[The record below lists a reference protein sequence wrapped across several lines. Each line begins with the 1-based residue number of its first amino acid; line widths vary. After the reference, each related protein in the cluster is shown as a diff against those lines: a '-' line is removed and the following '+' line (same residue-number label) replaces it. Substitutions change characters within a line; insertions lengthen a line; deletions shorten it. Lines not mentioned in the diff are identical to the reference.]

1 MRKSGFVISSGPL
14 VISSVV
20 EKSLLSVLLL
30 LALGCGPRRAPAV
43 QSPRAFP
50 RAEVPALY
58 SDGGERAIWLAE
70 HYWDKY
76 LDTTVLSWAADSL
89 NGVSPL
95 DLEKEVGT
103 YSTLLGMVPV
113 ASGKAAVGRCI
124 GQLEAY
130 ELANPSSAV
139 FREGVRLLSS
149 YLGDPNSPVRS
160 DDLYQTIAA
169 GLAVSPLVP
178 EAEHARYAWEAA
190 KFNLNHTGSKAADFP
205 YIDLSGRRGT
215 LYGVSAEYLVLIF
228 GNPDCTAC
236 RELMQE
242 MSSIPAVV
250 DIQAS
255 GRLRVMDIYIDEDV
269 ALWRSKGDTYPSAW
283 INGYDC
289 DGAASAGYHI
299 RAIPS
304 IYLLDASKTVL
315 LKDVPTDRLLQFLQG
330 L

>member
-1 MRKSGFVISSGPL
+1 MRKIA
-14 VISSVV
+14 
-20 EKSLLSVLLL
+20 SLLVLLL
-30 LALGCGPRRAPAV
+30 ALLLLGCGPRRAPAEP
-43 QSPRAFP
+43 SSRAFP
-50 RAEVPALY
+50 RTEVPALY

-89 NGVSPL
+89 NGVLPV

-103 YSTLLGMVPV
+103 YTTLLGMLP
-113 ASGKAAVGRCI
+113 AESGKVAVGRCF
-124 GQLEAY
+124 GQFEAY
-130 ELANPSSAV
+130 GLANPSSAV

-160 DDLYQTIAA
+160 DDLYQVLAA
-169 GLAVSPLVP
+169 RLTESQLVS
-178 EAEHARYAWEAA
+178 EAERGRYAWEAA

-228 GNPDCTAC
+228 GNPDCNAC
-236 RELMQE
+236 RELMEQ

-250 DIQAS
+250 DMQAS

-289 DGAASAGYHI
+289 DGAASANYHI

-304 IYLLDASKTVL
+304 IYLLDREKTVL
-315 LKDVPTDRLLQFLQG
+315 LKDAPTDRLLQFLM
-330 L
+330 

>member
-1 MRKSGFVISSGPL
+1 MRKSGFVISS
-14 VISSVV
+14 VV
-20 EKSLLSVLLL
+20 EKTLLVLLL
-30 LALGCGPRRAPAV
+30 APVLLGCGPRRAPAEP
-43 QSPRAFP
+43 SSRAFP
-50 RAEVPALY
+50 RAEVPSLY
-58 SDGGERAIWLAE
+58 SGPGVRTLWLAE

-76 LDTTVLSWAADSL
+76 LDTTVLSWVADSL
-89 NGVSPL
+89 NGVLPV

-103 YSTLLGMVPV
+103 YTTLLGMLP
-113 ASGKAAVGRCI
+113 AESGKVAVGRCF
-124 GQLEAY
+124 GQFEAY
-130 ELANPSSAV
+130 GLANPSSAV

-160 DDLYQTIAA
+160 DDLYQTLAA
-169 GLAVSPLVP
+169 GLAKSPLVP
-178 EAEHARYAWEAA
+178 EAERGRYAWEAA

-228 GNPDCTAC
+228 GNPDCNAC
-236 RELMQE
+236 RELMEQ

-250 DIQAS
+250 DMQAS
-255 GRLRVMDIYIDEDV
+255 GRLRVMDIYIDEEV

-289 DGAASAGYHI
+289 DGAASANYHI

-315 LKDVPTDRLLQFLQG
+315 LKDAPTDRLLQFLQS

>member
-1 MRKSGFVISSGPL
+1 MRKI

-20 EKSLLSVLLL
+20 EKSLLVVLFAPIL
-30 LALGCGPRRAPAV
+30 LGCGPRRAPAEP
-43 QSPRAFP
+43 SSRAFP

-58 SDGGERAIWLAE
+58 SDGGERAVWLAE

-103 YSTLLGMVPV
+103 YTTLLGMLPV
-113 ASGKAAVGRCI
+113 ASGKGAVGRCF

-130 ELANPSSAV
+130 GRANPSSAV

-169 GLAVSPLVP
+169 GLAESPLVS
-178 EAEHARYAWEAA
+178 EAERARYAWEAA

-250 DIQAS
+250 DMQAT

-269 ALWRSKGDTYPSAW
+269 AQWRSKGDTYPSAW

-289 DGAASAGYHI
+289 DGAVSAGYHI

-315 LKDVPTDRLLQFLQG
+315 LKDVPTDRLLQFLEYISSPKYD
-330 L
+330 

>member
-1 MRKSGFVISSGPL
+1 MRKIA
-14 VISSVV
+14 
-20 EKSLLSVLLL
+20 SLLVLLL
-30 LALGCGPRRAPAV
+30 APILLGCGPRRAPAER
-43 QSPRAFP
+43 SPRAFP

-58 SDGGERAIWLAE
+58 SDDGERAIWLAE

-89 NGVSPL
+89 NGVLPV

-103 YSTLLGMVPV
+103 YTTLLGMVPV
-113 ASGKAAVGRCI
+113 ESGKTAVGRCF

-130 ELANPSSAV
+130 GLANPSSAV

-160 DDLYQTIAA
+160 DDLYQVLAA
-169 GLAVSPLVP
+169 RLAESQLVS
-178 EAEHARYAWEAA
+178 EAERGRYAWEAA
-190 KFNLNHTGSKAADFP
+190 KFNLNHTGSKAADFA

-228 GNPDCTAC
+228 GNPDCNAC
-236 RELMQE
+236 RELMEQ

-250 DIQAS
+250 DMQAS
-255 GRLRVMDIYIDEDV
+255 GRLRVMDIYIDEEV

-289 DGAASAGYHI
+289 DGAASANYHI

-315 LKDVPTDRLLQFLQG
+315 LKDAPTDRLLQFLQS